1 MEEHSAGFLSGVV
14 TVALA
19 IVGVATLA
27 VVLSRK
33 SNTAAVIQNAGSAIA
48 NNLEA
53 AEAPVTGAAASPIT
67 SYAGTSSISD
77 LGEIDGSFSA
87 F

>member
-1 MEEHSAGFLSGVV
+1 MEEHSAGFLSGVI

-27 VVLSRK
+27 VVLSRR
-33 SNTAAVIQNAGSAIA
+33 SNTAAIIQNAGSAIA

-53 AEAPVTGAAASPIT
+53 AEEPVTGAVAAPIT
-67 SYAGTSSISD
+67 SYAGTSAFSD
-77 LGEIDGSFSA
+77 IGEIGGSFSA